1 MTRDLQTLRGKIFFW
16 LGIVVLPVFWIFWM
30 NSRQFA
36 RHQIRAAQI
45 WTGIYAAALI
55 GIPAAYDRV
64 HAFLWAFSQIS
75 FQVGLV
81 LWVWLFLRTM
91 SIGTFVLFFLV
102 SIDIIAIMSSLIV
115 PWLAKLAP
123 HPSSLVFILLPAA
136 MHLLVEPVRGSNH
149 QTARHRA

>member
-1 MTRDLQTLRGKIFFW
+1 
-16 LGIVVLPVFWIFWM
+16 
-30 NSRQFA
+30 
-36 RHQIRAAQI
+36 
-45 WTGIYAAALI
+45 LI

-64 HAFLWAFSQIS
+64 HAFLCAFSQIS

-136 MHLLVEPVRGSNH
+136 MHLLVEPVRGSTH
-149 QTARHRA
+149 HTARHKA